1 MKPMN
6 QINIPFVAVHNKWLE
21 IKNISKTY
29 NKKKVVNNVSI
40 KLNRG
45 ESVALLGPNGAGKT
59 TLFYMI
65 TGLIGSDGGSIL
77 LDKNEIS
84 EFPMYRR
91 SKLGIGYL
99 PQESSVFRGLN
110 VEENILAILQKSL
123 KTDDEIKKTLEKLLS
138 DFGIEHVRN
147 SPSLSLS
154 GGERRRLEIAR
165 CMAAKPNFVLL
176 DEPLAGIDPIA
187 IQDIK
192 SLIHSLKS
200 KNIGV
205 LITDHNVKSTLEI
218 VDRAYIIFEGKVL
231 FEGKPDEIVN
241 NKNVQAF
248 YLGQNF

>member
-1 MKPMN
+1 MEPMN
-6 QINIPFVAVHNKWLE
+6 QINIPFVAVHNKGLE

-65 TGLIGSDGGSIL
+65 MGLIGSDSGSIL

-123 KTDDEIKKTLEKLLS
+123 KTNDEIKKTLEKLLS

-192 SLIHSLKS
+192 NLIQSLKNN
-200 KNIGV
+200 NIGV

-231 FEGKPDEIVN
+231 FEGKPDEIIN

>member
-1 MKPMN
+1 
-6 QINIPFVAVHNKWLE
+6 
-21 IKNISKTY
+21 
-29 NKKKVVNNVSI
+29 
-40 KLNRG
+40 
-45 ESVALLGPNGAGKT
+45 
-59 TLFYMI
+59 MI
-65 TGLIGSDGGSIL
+65 MGLIGSETGSIL

-192 SLIHSLKS
+192 SLIQSLKS
-200 KNIGV
+200 NNIGV

-218 VDRAYIIFEGKVL
+218 VDRGIYYF
-231 FEGKPDEIVN
+231 
-241 NKNVQAF
+241 
-248 YLGQNF
+248 

>member
-6 QINIPFVAVHNKWLE
+6 QINIPFVAVHNKGLE

-192 SLIHSLKS
+192 NLIQSLKNN
-200 KNIGV
+200 NIGV

>member
-1 MKPMN
+1 MN
-6 QINIPFVAVHNKWLE
+6 QINIPFVAVHNKGLE
-21 IKNISKTY
+21 INKISKTY

-65 TGLIGSDGGSIL
+65 MGLIASDSGSIL

-123 KTDDEIKKTLEKLLS
+123 KTNEEIKKTLEKLLS
-138 DFGIEHVRN
+138 DFGIQHVRN

-154 GGERRRLEIAR
+154 GGERRRLEIAI

-192 SLIHSLKS
+192 NLIQSLK
-200 KNIGV
+200 KNNIGV

-231 FEGKPDEIVN
+231 FEGKPEEIVN